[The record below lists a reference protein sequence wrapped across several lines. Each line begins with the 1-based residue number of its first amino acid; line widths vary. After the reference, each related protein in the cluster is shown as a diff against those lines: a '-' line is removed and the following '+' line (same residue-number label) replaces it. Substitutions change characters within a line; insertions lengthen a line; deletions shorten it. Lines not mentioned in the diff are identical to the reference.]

1 VTWGEI
7 QKAWEASGL
16 KPWKLERP
24 PKQNAHLADDPDWCR
39 DALAAIEKLPK
50 CRFFKTP
57 ATMLQLFSPGFVD
70 KVLAGSFD
78 DLPGKQSGRDFAD
91 SPPPPKAFTGEVA
104 EAFDRTRRKLAAA
117 KEGT

>member
-1 VTWGEI
+1 L
-7 QKAWEASGL
+7 KAWESSGKL
-16 KPWKLERP
+16 KPWKLDRP
-24 PKQNAHLADDPDWCR
+24 PKQNGHLADDADWCR
-39 DALAAIEKLPK
+39 DALAAIERLPR

-78 DLPGKQSGRDFAD
+78 DAPGKQSGRDFGDAPA
-91 SPPPPKAFTGEVA
+91 PPRAFTGDVA